1 MAEEEAA
8 SAVSA
13 LSLDAVTAAGVA
25 EQIRQG
31 DASTSFAVF
40 ALEDEAAAVTLVE
53 HGAGDIGSVAPRLPQ
68 GNVRFVYGRVVLD
81 ETKGGL
87 DHVAAAGLG
96 RRKLVLLT
104 WVGEDT
110 PPRERGA
117 VSALRAALKNKI
129 PELVVHCELSATT
142 AADAEQAGIVE
153 KVKKKWCLRLGRVRR
168 RPDDGGDERGRRL
181 DRGDGGCAAKGRA
194 QARAKSAQRA

>member
-25 EQIRQG
+25 EKIREG

-40 ALEDEAAAVTLVE
+40 ALEDEAAAVTLLE

-81 ETKGGL
+81 ESKGGL

-153 KVKKKWCLRLGRVRR
+153 KVKTASGAFYDSGACGADQTTEATSEGAGSTEVTAKARPKGGRKLVR
-168 RPDDGGDERGRRL
+168 
-181 DRGDGGCAAKGRA
+181 
-194 QARAKSAQRA
+194 KSA

>member
-1 MAEEEAA
+1 M
-8 SAVSA
+8 
-13 LSLDAVTAAGVA
+13 
-25 EQIRQG
+25 
-31 DASTSFAVF
+31 
-40 ALEDEAAAVTLVE
+40 
-53 HGAGDIGSVAPRLPQ
+53 APRLPQ

-153 KVKKKWCLRLGRVRR
+153 KVKTASGAFYDSGACGADQTTEATSEGAGSTEVTAKARPKGGRKLVR
-168 RPDDGGDERGRRL
+168 
-181 DRGDGGCAAKGRA
+181 
-194 QARAKSAQRA
+194 KSA

>member
-1 MAEEEAA
+1 M
-8 SAVSA
+8 
-13 LSLDAVTAAGVA
+13 
-25 EQIRQG
+25 
-31 DASTSFAVF
+31 
-40 ALEDEAAAVTLVE
+40 
-53 HGAGDIGSVAPRLPQ
+53 APRLPQ

-153 KVKKKWCLRLGRVRR
+153 KVKTAVGRASTTRARAAPTRR
-168 RPDDGGDERGRRL
+168 RRRRATGAGSTEGPHSSSDTAKARPKGGRKLVR
-181 DRGDGGCAAKGRA
+181 
-194 QARAKSAQRA
+194 KSA